1 MKNENKTLPL
11 DLNSIKRIAVIGPN
25 ADVVELGGYS
35 GTPSVNISTLDGI
48 KSKLEGKAE
57 VVFKKG
63 CSILGKE
70 ETGWDEEKN
79 EGIYNY
85 FDETESIKEA
95 ADLAGTCDAV
105 ILVVG
110 TDLSVVDETA
120 DMQDLNLPGNQL
132 DLVQKV
138 TMVNKNTIVVLI
150 NGIPLTTN
158 WIDENVPAVVEAWY
172 AGQAGGAAIADVIFG
187 DYNPGGKLPVTFY
200 KNVDSLPHL
209 GDYDITKGRTYWF
222 YNSDVLYPFGHG
234 LSYTTFEYSNISL
247 DENSFSINDVNL
259 KVSMEIKN
267 TGSVK
272 GDEVVQLYV
281 KDVESSVIQP
291 IKKLRA
297 FKRISLD
304 SGETKNVSF
313 GLKSED
319 FSYWD
324 ENKKDWSI
332 EEGEFEI
339 MIGSSSEEIKLKM
352 SLSIH

>member
-1 MKNENKTLPL
+1 M
-11 DLNSIKRIAVIGPN
+11 
-25 ADVVELGGYS
+25 
-35 GTPSVNISTLDGI
+35 SV
-48 KSKLEGKAE
+48 A
-57 VVFKKG
+57 
-63 CSILGKE
+63 
-70 ETGWDEEKN
+70 
-79 EGIYNY
+79 
-85 FDETESIKEA
+85 
-95 ADLAGTCDAV
+95 
-105 ILVVG
+105 
-110 TDLSVVDETA
+110 DETA
-120 DMQDLNLPGNQL
+120 DMLDLNLPGNQL
-132 DLVQKV
+132 ELVKKV
-138 TMVNKNTIVVLI
+138 TAANKNTIVVLI

-200 KNVDSLPHL
+200 KNVESLPHL
-209 GDYDITKGRTYWF
+209 GDYDISKGRTYWF
-222 YNSDVLYPFGHG
+222 YDSDVLYPFGHG
-234 LSYTTFEYSNISL
+234 LSYTTFEYSNIAV
-247 DENSFSINDVNL
+247 DKNSFSINDVDL

-297 FKRISLD
+297 FKRISLE